1 MTSSAAIAYEIRDVQ
16 GKLIAYDNMGVK
28 TPGQYSIDIPVAN
41 LTNGQYQ
48 VSLVVGG
55 KKLYSKALQI
65 RK

>member
-1 MTSSAAIAYEIRDVQ
+1 
-16 GKLIAYDNMGVK
+16 MGVK
-28 TPGQYSIDIPVAN
+28 SAGQYSIDIPVAN

-55 KKLYSKALQI
+55 KKLYSKSLQI